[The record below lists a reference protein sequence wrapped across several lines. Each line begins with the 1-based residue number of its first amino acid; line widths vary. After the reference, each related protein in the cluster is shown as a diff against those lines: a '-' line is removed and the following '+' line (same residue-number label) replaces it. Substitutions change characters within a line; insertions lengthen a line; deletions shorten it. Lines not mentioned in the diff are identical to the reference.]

1 MKNGVY
7 LKISHKGLELFEFPV
22 MGNWNLKGIFSNQ
35 DFKRV
40 QTAFCAQKSHIMVQ
54 PSMDGSIQEQKIHQC
69 WIFKI
74 LPLVIVRKQYS
85 ATY

>member
-1 MKNGVY
+1 MSSLAISSNYVTDIFSSKMKNGVY

-54 PSMDGSIQEQKIHQC
+54 PSMDGSIQKQKIHQC
-69 WIFKI
+69 
-74 LPLVIVRKQYS
+74 
-85 ATY
+85 